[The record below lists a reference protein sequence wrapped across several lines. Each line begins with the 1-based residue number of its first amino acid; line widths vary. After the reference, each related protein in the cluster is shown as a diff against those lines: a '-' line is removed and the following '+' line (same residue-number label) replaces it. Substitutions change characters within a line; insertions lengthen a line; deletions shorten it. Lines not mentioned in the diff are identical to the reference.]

1 MSFPTGF
8 YAGSVAISGALT
20 GSPASLAPGTEP
32 PTFDESSSSGSLF
45 GTMGSRSSTPQHP
58 PLLSQSR
65 GAGSG
70 SPAHQLCASP
80 RLSGAP
86 QGPLLDPGKGELP
99 AEASSSDPESDTKR
113 RIVFTLSGGT
123 KQSPSHKHSTLP
135 TGTPSHGS
143 DSRKRGRRKRAAA
156 AGTPSLSSGVSPKR
170 RALPAVAGLF
180 TPSSGSPLNL
190 NSMVSN
196 INQPLEITAISSPES
211 SLKSSPVPYQDD
223 QPPVLKKEKPLGP
236 SNGAQYSPLTSDE
249 EPGSEDEPASAR

>member
-1 MSFPTGF
+1 
-8 YAGSVAISGALT
+8 
-20 GSPASLAPGTEP
+20 
-32 PTFDESSSSGSLF
+32 
-45 GTMGSRSSTPQHP
+45 MGSRSSTPQHP
-58 PLLSQSR
+58 PLLAQPR
-65 GAGSG
+65 GTGSV

-80 RLSGAP
+80 RLGSAP
-86 QGPLLDPGKGELP
+86 QGQLSDPSKGELLV
-99 AEASSSDPESDTKR
+99 EASCSDPESDAKR
-113 RIVFTLSGGT
+113 RIVFTLAGGA
-123 KQSPSHKHSTLP
+123 KQSPSHKHTGLP
-135 TGTPSHGS
+135 AGTPNHGP

-211 SLKSSPVPYQDD
+211 SLKSSPIPYQDD

-236 SNGAQYSPLTSDE
+236 SNGTQYSPLTSDE